1 MSQLLQKFIF
11 MKKNNKI
18 LITIILLS
26 FFKTI
31 AYGQVF
37 SNGIITSSVNGRTPF
52 FDASSNFDKD
62 ISSDNNSGKGLVFPR
77 TDLTTFS
84 FLHLEELDGALFPAA
99 FDGMIV
105 YNTGIGNTAIGANHP
120 STSTAITPG
129 FYYFSNPT
137 GSMTITDGKWVRLND
152 SEVSSIPSG
161 STFPL
166 IPTPQAGDVFYNT
179 TTKNMYYYKD
189 TEWIPVSNTPNG
201 SILPALADSKTGD
214 LFYQTNADPTQNA
227 FKIFDGTTWVTVGGI
242 LNGSITDVKL
252 QSGGGNA
259 LTSGANGQLLA
270 SAGSNQFKWVDPG
283 STPSGAVAPTVGPA
297 GSTFYNTTT
306 HTFWISDGTSWIP
319 AGTATSVGLALPSFM
334 SVTNSPVT
342 TTGVLTGT
350 LVTQAA
356 GTVFAAPSSS
366 TGIPTFRTLQDSDI
380 PGLANKVNVSAV
392 GAVSGVAPLDASQKV
407 PSIYL
412 PDAILGSVTYKG
424 TYSASTGLPSL
435 PTASATNKGFYYVV
449 NAAGSVPMS
458 LNVGDWVISN
468 GTSWEKVNNSS
479 GVSTVFGRAGAV
491 IATAGDYNTDLVTE
505 GSTNKYY
512 SNTLADLNPTLIGKE
527 DVSNKV
533 NSIVADATY
542 TKYPTVDA
550 VKNYMDA
557 KVPTGGSAGQVLTI
571 VSGNPAWSAPGV
583 SSVSVTSAN
592 GISGTVANATTTPAI
607 TLALGAITPSSVTT
621 SGTVTATT
629 LSGSLNAT
637 NLTGT
642 IATARYGANTI
653 PVTAINGTGTTPA
666 AGTYLDGSGK
676 WSVPSG
682 GSGSL
687 PTISAADANK
697 VLTVNSLGSAATW
710 ELPGSTTLP
719 DATTSSKG
727 VLKLAG
733 DLAGTADVPTV
744 VSVGGIIP
752 DINATANTL
761 VIRDGSGLING
772 GITGNAATA
781 TTATTAG
788 TVTSAAQPAIT
799 SLGTLT
805 NLSVVNPIIGNITGN
820 AATATTAT
828 TATTSTKVSV
838 TDVTSGATVYPTWV
852 TAAGDVPLNVT
863 TSKLKYSPTTGALT
877 ATSFNGTLAATNLTG
892 IIPAANYGV
901 DKIPLAALN
910 AGTVNTSA
918 FLKGDG
924 TWAIPPVG
932 SGTVTSVGLTLPALF
947 TVSNSPVTTAGSLT
961 ATLASQTAN
970 TVLAAPNGSNG
981 TPTFRTLS
989 GADISDFA
997 TKVDVSTIGAANGIV
1012 PLDGSSKI
1020 AATYLPSSVTGAVTY
1035 KGTYNAATGTS
1046 PALPSAVGSQGFYYV
1061 VNVAGTNPM
1070 ALSMGD
1076 WVISNG
1082 TTWDRVANGGSVS
1095 SVFTRTGAIVATA
1108 GDYTTDQVTEGTKK
1122 YYSDV
1127 LVSANATVVGKED
1140 KSNKT
1145 TDGTLTAVT
1154 NTQYPSAL
1162 AVKTYVDA
1170 KVPAIGGNGQVLT
1183 VVAGAP
1189 VWQTP
1194 SAGAGTVSSV
1204 GLSLPS
1210 IFTVT
1215 NSPVTSAGTLT
1226 GTLASQSGGT
1236 FFAAPS
1242 GSAGSPT
1249 FRAIVASDIP
1259 LLNQNTT
1266 GSAATATTA
1275 VTVTGATQSAITS
1288 VGTLTGLTVT
1298 APINGSITGT
1308 AAIASNTTITDDLTA
1323 TSTVYPVWVS
1333 ANTGNLPSKVTS
1345 SRLSFVPS
1353 TGVLTAT
1360 SLRGNLTATDLTS
1373 GIVPTARLGS
1383 GTANSTTYL
1392 RGDGTWASA
1401 GSGSDATTSS
1411 KGILMLSNDLGGTAA
1426 APSVVSVGGSTAAA
1440 INTAV
1445 VQVTNATTSATA
1457 NTLVKRDALG
1467 NILNLNATNL
1477 VSGTVA
1483 TARLGTGTADNTT
1496 FLRGDGTWAIPTV
1509 PDATNISKGVVM
1521 LTNDLGGTAS
1531 APTVAYVGGATAAA
1545 VRTGVDLANGATT
1558 LSTPNTIV
1566 KRDAAGAILN
1576 LDASQLTTGSVP
1588 SARFANST
1596 VPVAAINT
1604 TSGTASSTTFLRGD
1618 GVWATPT
1625 GGTGTTLPTPAMPAD
1640 KDKVLTVDAAGA
1652 AVWSAPAAGG
1662 SSMIAYNPSGN
1673 TKYFCRASGPG
1684 VTVSFSGNVHTVTI
1698 PAGVWLD
1705 YIKVKTSYT
1714 ELGSPATWVI
1724 NIVYQGKEYNT
1735 KTDYSD
1741 LIFPNITLLDFKS
1754 NSPLLIFVSGPNTTV
1769 NQYSWTFLSVGNGTL
1784 SIRMENISG
1793 LKNSAPAG
1801 DGFAAILHF

>member
-1 MSQLLQKFIF
+1 MKNIHKLFFFLLFIF
-11 MKKNNKI
+11 TACYTTAQVNTNQP
-18 LITIILLS
+18 
-26 FFKTI
+26 
-31 AYGQVF
+31 AY
-37 SNGIITSSVNGRTPF
+37 NGIPGENPF
-52 FDASSNFDKD
+52 FDASSNFDLSLD
-62 ISSDNNSGKGLVFPR
+62 ASSSSGKGLLFPR
-77 TDLTTFS
+77 TDLTTWQFNVS
-84 FLHLEELDGALFPAA
+84 LLDGITFPTA

-105 YNTGIGNTAIGANHP
+105 FNVGTGNTLVSGNNP
-120 STSTAITPG
+120 TVSTAITPG

-137 GSMTITDGKWVRLND
+137 GSVDVTSGKWMRIANQND
-152 SEVSSIPSG
+152 LTPSG
-161 STFPL
+161 SSLPL
-166 IPTPQAGDVFYNT
+166 SALPGDIFYNT
-179 TTKNMYYYKD
+179 TTKSMYYYKD
-189 TEWIPVSNTPNG
+189 SEWVPVSSTPNG
-201 SILPALADSKTGD
+201 NTLPTVADSKVGD
-214 LFYQTNADPTQNA
+214 VFYLTNADPSQNIL
-227 FKIFDGTTWVTVGGI
+227 KIFDGTSWVTVGI
-242 LNGSITDVKL
+242 TNGSITDSKL
-252 QSGGGNA
+252 QALGGGTLIGG
-259 LTSGANGQLLA
+259 LTGQLLA
-270 SAGSNQFKWVDPG
+270 SAGSNQFKWIDAG
-283 STPSGAVAPTVGPA
+283 STPSGGVPPAVGPA

-306 HTFWISDGTSWIP
+306 HTFWVSDGTSWVP

-350 LVTQAA
+350 LTTQAA
-356 GTVFAAPSSS
+356 GTIFAAPSGA
-366 TGIPTFRTLQDSDI
+366 TGTPTFRTLQDSDV

-435 PTASATNKGFYYVV
+435 ATASATNKGFYYVV
-449 NAAGSVPMS
+449 NASGSVPMN
-458 LNVGDWVISN
+458 LNIGDWVISN

-505 GSTNKYY
+505 GTTNKYY

-527 DVSNKV
+527 DISNKI

-542 TKYPTVDA
+542 SKYPTVDA

-557 KVPTGGSAGQVLTI
+557 KVPTGGSAGQVLTM

-583 SSVSVTSAN
+583 SSVSVATAN

-607 TLALGAITPSSVTT
+607 TLFLTDITPHSVTA
-621 SGTVTATT
+621 ST

-682 GSGSL
+682 GSSSL
-687 PTISAADANK
+687 PTIAGSDANK
-697 VLTVNSLGSAATW
+697 VLTVNSLGNAATW
-710 ELPGSTTLP
+710 ESPGSTTLP
-719 DATTSSKG
+719 DATASAKG

-733 DLAGTADVPTV
+733 DLSGTADLPTV
-744 VSVGGIIP
+744 ISVGGIVP

-781 TTATTAG
+781 NTATTAG

-805 NLSVVNPIIGNITGN
+805 NLSVVNPIVGNITGN

-828 TATTSTKVSV
+828 TATTSTKVTI
-838 TDVTSGATVYPTWV
+838 TDISSGGTVYPTWV
-852 TAAGDVPLNVT
+852 TAAGDLPLNIST
-863 TSKLKYSPTTGALT
+863 TKLKYAPSTGVLSATTFNGALD
-877 ATSFNGTLAATNLTG
+877 AANLTG
-892 IIPAANYGV
+892 TIVAARYGT

-932 SGTVTSVGLTLPALF
+932 SGTVTSVGLTLPSLF
-947 TVSNSPVTTAGSLT
+947 TVSNSPVTTSGSLT

-970 TVLAAPNGSNG
+970 TVLAAPSGSNG

-989 GADISDFA
+989 GTDISDFA
-997 TKVDVSTIGAANGIV
+997 TKVDASIIGAANGIV

-1020 AATYLPSSVTGAVTY
+1020 ATTYLPSSVTGAVIY
-1035 KGTYNAATGTS
+1035 KGTYNATTGTS

-1095 SVFTRTGAIVATA
+1095 SVFTRTGAVVATA

-1122 YYSDV
+1122 YYSDA

-1170 KVPAIGGNGQVLT
+1170 KVPATGGNGQVLT

-1204 GLSLPS
+1204 GLSLPA
-1210 IFTVT
+1210 IFNVV

-1226 GTLASQSGGT
+1226 GTLVNQNAGLVFASPTGSNGT
-1236 FFAAPS
+1236 
-1242 GSAGSPT
+1242 PT
-1249 FRAIVASDIP
+1249 FRSLAASDVP

-1288 VGTLTGLTVT
+1288 VGTLTGLTVA

-1308 AAIASNTTITDDLTA
+1308 AAIASNTTVSDDLA
-1323 TSTVYPVWVS
+1323 TTSSVYPTWVS
-1333 ANTGNLPSKVTS
+1333 ANTGNLPQKVTS

-1360 SLRGNLTATDLTS
+1360 AFRGNLTATDLTS
-1373 GIVPTARLGS
+1373 GLVPPARLGT
-1383 GTANSTTYL
+1383 GTADLTTFL

-1401 GSGSDATTSS
+1401 GGSGSDATTSS

-1426 APSVVSVGGSTAAA
+1426 GPSVLKVGGSSAAA
-1440 INTAV
+1440 INTATV
-1445 VQVTNATTSATA
+1445 LVGNATTAAGPNS
-1457 NTLVKRDALG
+1457 LVLRDAFG
-1467 NILNLNATNL
+1467 SILYLNATNL
-1477 VSGTVA
+1477 TTGTVA
-1483 TARLGTGTADNTT
+1483 AARLGSGSADNST
-1496 FLRGDGTWAIPTV
+1496 FLRGDGTWAAVTAS
-1509 PDATNISKGVVM
+1509 DATTISKGILM
-1521 LTNDLGGTAS
+1521 LANDLGGSAS
-1531 APTVAYVGGATAAA
+1531 APTVASVGGVTAAV
-1545 VRTGVDLANGATT
+1545 VRTGVDLAIGAT
-1558 LSTPNTIV
+1558 LSTPSTIV
-1566 KRDAAGAILN
+1566 KRDASGTIWD
-1576 LDASQLTTGSVP
+1576 LDASQLAKGSVP
-1588 SARFANST
+1588 AGRFANST

-1662 SSMIAYNPSGN
+1662 STMISYNPSGN

-1684 VTVSFSGNVHTVTI
+1684 VTISLSGYTHTVTV
-1698 PAGVWLD
+1698 PVGVWLD
-1705 YIKVKTSYT
+1705 YVKIGSTYT
-1714 ELGSPATWVI
+1714 ELGGGNPCIWDVKV
-1724 NIVYQGKEYNT
+1724 VYAGKEYNNNA
-1735 KTDYSD
+1735 DLSD
-1741 LIFPNITLLDFKS
+1741 TLFPNITMIDVQNTGLHT
-1754 NSPLLIFVSGPNTTV
+1754 FVTSGPNSSV
-1769 NQYSWTFLSVGNGTL
+1769 NDYKWICTALQDGAFTIENKYIYNHQNTLGNGFF
-1784 SIRMENISG
+1784 IV
-1793 LKNSAPAG
+1793 
-1801 DGFAAILHF
+1801 LHF

>member
-1 MSQLLQKFIF
+1 MYKMKNKKYLL
-11 MKKNNKI
+11 
-18 LITIILLS
+18 LLTIALLS
-26 FFKTI
+26 NSF
-31 AYGQVF
+31 AF
-37 SNGIITSSVNGRTPF
+37 SQILTNEIPQISINGESAF
-52 FDASSNFDKD
+52 LDASSYFDKD
-62 ISSDNNSGKGLVFPR
+62 QNGDHGGKGLVFPR
-77 TDLTTFS
+77 TDLTMFNFVNGPAYGS
-84 FLHLEELDGALFPAA
+84 YFPTYY
-99 FDGMIV
+99 DGMIV
-105 YNTGIGNTAIGANHP
+105 YNMGTGN
-120 STSTAITPG
+120 TSTAQGLTATQVTPG
-129 FYYFSNPT
+129 FYYFSNPNGVT
-137 GSMTITDGKWVRLND
+137 NMNIVDGKWIRMADKND
-152 SEVSSIPSG
+152 LKSTPSG
-161 STFPL
+161 NTFPTSAM
-166 IPTPQAGDVFYNT
+166 PGDVFYNT
-179 TTKNMYYYKD
+179 VTKSLYYYKD
-189 TEWIPVSNTPNG
+189 TEWVAVSTTPSG
-201 SILPALADSKTGD
+201 STLPATIDSKLGD
-214 LFYQTNADPTQNA
+214 VFYQTNADPTLNIL
-227 FKIFDGTTWVTVGGI
+227 KIFNGSTWVTIGEV
-242 LNGSITDVKL
+242 LNGSITDSKL
-252 QSGGGNA
+252 QASGGGT
-259 LTSGANGQLLA
+259 LTSGTAGQLLA

-283 STPSGAVAPTVGPA
+283 TTPSGAVAPAVGPA

-306 HTFWISDGTSWIP
+306 HTFWISDGTSWTP

-350 LVTQAA
+350 LTTQAA

-435 PTASATNKGFYYVV
+435 ATASAANKGFYYVV

-697 VLTVNSLGSAATW
+697 VLTVNSLGNAATW
-710 ELPGSTTLP
+710 ESPGSTTLP

-805 NLSVVNPIIGNITGN
+805 NLSVVNPIVGNITGN

-1020 AATYLPSSVTGAVTY
+1020 ATTYLPSSVTGAVTY

-1122 YYSDV
+1122 YYSDA

-1140 KSNKT
+1140 KVNKS
-1145 TDGTLTAVT
+1145 TDGTLASNSDVK
-1154 NTQYPSAL
+1154 YPSEK

-1170 KVPAIGGNGQVLT
+1170 KVPTIGGNGQVLT

-1226 GTLASQSGGT
+1226 GTLASQGAGT

-1249 FRAIVASDIP
+1249 FRAILASDVP

-1392 RGDGTWASA
+1392 RGDGTWAAA

-1426 APSVVSVGGSTAAA
+1426 APTVVSVGGSAAAA

-1445 VQVTNATTSATA
+1445 VQVANATPSATA

-1467 NILNLNATNL
+1467 NIQNLNATYL

-1496 FLRGDGTWAIPTV
+1496 FLRGDGAWAIPTV

-1531 APTVAYVGGATAAA
+1531 APTVAYVGGAKAAD
-1545 VRTGVDLANGATT
+1545 VRTGVDLANGAA
-1558 LSTPNTIV
+1558 LSTASTIV
-1566 KRDAAGAILN
+1566 KRDASGTIFD
-1576 LDASQLTTGSVP
+1576 LDASQLVKGSVP
-1588 SARFANST
+1588 TGRFANST

-1640 KDKVLTVDAAGA
+1640 QDKVLTVDATGS
-1652 AVWSAPAAGG
+1652 AVWKASAAGG
-1662 SSMIAYNPSGN
+1662 SSLISYNPSGD
-1673 TKYFCRASGPG
+1673 TRFFCRASGTG
-1684 VTVSFSGNVHTVTI
+1684 VTVALSGNTHTVTV

-1705 YIKVKTSYT
+1705 YIKIKTSYT
-1714 ELGSPATWVI
+1714 ELGGQTYWYITV
-1724 NIVYQGKEYNT
+1724 VYQGKEYNSS
-1735 KTDYSD
+1735 TDYAD
-1741 LIFPNITLLDFKS
+1741 LLFPNITMFDIKVNAPYTVNIS
-1754 NSPLLIFVSGPNTTV
+1754 APNTTKSD
-1769 NQYSWTFLSVGNGTL
+1769 YSWYCTAVGNG
-1784 SIRMENISG
+1784 SIT
-1793 LKNSAPAG
+1793 LKNQGIANLTNPSG
-1801 DGFAAILHF
+1801 NGFIGILHF